1 MQVDALAPWAEPVP
15 HDGLMSVDDLL
26 ALPDD
31 EWQYELVE
39 GRLVR
44 MPPSGGEAS
53 TIAVNIATA
62 LNTFVRRHGLGKVTG
77 ADGAYDL
84 TKPGQKATAL
94 APDVA
99 FVRAERVPPRTS
111 PQYKKAW
118 PLAPDLA
125 VEVAS
130 PHQYRRG
137 MAAKAKRYLRAGV
150 RLVWIVWP
158 NRREVDMW
166 RPGDEQPSTTL
177 RGTDALDGLDVLPGF
192 TYPVADLFV

>member
-1 MQVDALAPWAEPVP
+1 
-15 HDGLMSVDDLL
+15 
-26 ALPDD
+26 
-31 EWQYELVE
+31 
-39 GRLVR
+39 

-84 TKPGQKATAL
+84 TGPGQKATAL

-99 FVRAERVPPRTS
+99 FVRAERVPPRIS

-125 VEVAS
+125 V
-130 PHQYRRG
+130 
-137 MAAKAKRYLRAGV
+137 
-150 RLVWIVWP
+150 
-158 NRREVDMW
+158 
-166 RPGDEQPSTTL
+166 
-177 RGTDALDGLDVLPGF
+177 
-192 TYPVADLFV
+192 